1 MEPNMA
7 KREPDGTIT
16 LQEANRK
23 YMEDNRETERQ
34 MGSAQRAAHKAVDI
48 AFGRQGAR
56 GNLREQ
62 KPLRAIPVNNPF
74 PDPTQ

>member
-1 MEPNMA
+1 
-7 KREPDGTIT
+7 
-16 LQEANRK
+16 
-23 YMEDNRETERQ
+23 MEDNRETERQ